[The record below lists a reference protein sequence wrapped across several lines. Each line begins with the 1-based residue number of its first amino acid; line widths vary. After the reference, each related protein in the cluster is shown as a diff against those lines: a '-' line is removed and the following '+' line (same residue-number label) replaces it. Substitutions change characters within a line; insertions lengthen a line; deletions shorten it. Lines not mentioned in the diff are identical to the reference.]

1 MLDFLSDYQLNF
13 LDKIL
18 LPAIK
23 ATFEML
29 IYSTILSVI
38 FGFLVGVLLVVTNK
52 GGILQNRFVYR
63 ILSFIVNVIRSFP
76 VIILI
81 VFMLPMTKAIV
92 GTSIGV
98 AAAVVPLTVSATA
111 FIAKLIESSLQE
123 VDKELVEAMHSF
135 GLSDAQ
141 VIFKVMFS
149 EALPSMLSGVIIATI
164 SILSATAVAGAVG
177 AGGLGSIAI
186 QYGHN
191 RGITSL
197 MWVTVVF
204 LIIFVQ
210 IVQWVFN
217 WWSKRIDK
225 RLK

>member
-1 MLDFLSDYQLNF
+1 
-13 LDKIL
+13 
-18 LPAIK
+18 
-23 ATFEML
+23 ML

-38 FGFLVGVLLVVTNK
+38 FGFFVGVLLVITNK
-52 GGILQNRFVYR
+52 GGILENRFVYR
-63 ILSFIVNVIRSFP
+63 ILSFIVNVVRSFP

-81 VFMLPMTKAIV
+81 VFMLPVTKLIV

-177 AGGLGSIAI
+177 AGGLGSVAI
-186 QYGHN
+186 TYGYQSFN
-191 RGITSL
+191 DTVMYITVGI
-197 MWVTVVF
+197 
-204 LIIFVQ
+204 LIILVQ
-210 IVQWVFN
+210 VIQSVGDLVYRKMK
-217 WWSKRIDK
+217 S
-225 RLK
+225 

>member
-38 FGFLVGVLLVVTNK
+38 FGFFVGVLLVITNK
-52 GGILQNRFVYR
+52 GGILENRIVYR
-63 ILSFIVNVIRSFP
+63 ILSFIVNVVRSFP

-81 VFMLPMTKAIV
+81 VFMLPVTELIV

-177 AGGLGSIAI
+177 AGGLGSVAI
-186 QYGHN
+186 TYGYQSFN
-191 RGITSL
+191 DTVMYITVGI
-197 MWVTVVF
+197 
-204 LIIFVQ
+204 LIILVQ
-210 IVQWVFN
+210 VIQSVGDWVYRKMK
-217 WWSKRIDK
+217 S
-225 RLK
+225 

>member
-1 MLDFLSDYQLNF
+1 MLDFLSDYPLNF

-38 FGFLVGVLLVVTNK
+38 FGFFVGVLLVITNK
-52 GGILQNRFVYR
+52 GGILENRIVYR
-63 ILSFIVNVIRSFP
+63 ILSFIVNVVRSFP

-81 VFMLPMTKAIV
+81 VFMLPVTKLIV

-177 AGGLGSIAI
+177 AGGLGSVAI
-186 QYGHN
+186 TYGYQSFN
-191 RGITSL
+191 DTVMYITVGI
-197 MWVTVVF
+197 
-204 LIIFVQ
+204 LIILVQ
-210 IVQWVFN
+210 VIQSVGDWVYRKMK
-217 WWSKRIDK
+217 S
-225 RLK
+225 

>member
-1 MLDFLSDYQLNF
+1 MRR
-13 LDKIL
+13 IL
-18 LPAIK
+18 VLPAIK

-38 FGFLVGVLLVVTNK
+38 FGFFVGVLLVITNK
-52 GGILQNRFVYR
+52 GGILENRIVYR
-63 ILSFIVNVIRSFP
+63 ILSFIVNVVRSFP

-81 VFMLPMTKAIV
+81 VFMLPVTKLIV

-177 AGGLGSIAI
+177 AGGLGSVAI
-186 QYGHN
+186 TYGYQSFN
-191 RGITSL
+191 DTVMYITVGI
-197 MWVTVVF
+197 
-204 LIIFVQ
+204 LIILVQ
-210 IVQWVFN
+210 VIQSVGDWVYRKMK
-217 WWSKRIDK
+217 S
-225 RLK
+225 

>member
-1 MLDFLSDYQLNF
+1 MFDFLSDYQLNF

-23 ATFEML
+23 STFEML

-38 FGFLVGVLLVVTNK
+38 FGFFVGVVLVVTNK
-52 GGILQNRFVYR
+52 GGILQNRFIYR
-63 ILSFIVNVIRSFP
+63 VLSVIVNIIRSFP

-81 VFMLPMTKAIV
+81 VFMLPVTKAIV

-123 VDKELVEAMHSF
+123 VNKELVEAMRSF

-177 AGGLGSIAI
+177 AGGLGSVAI
-186 QYGHN
+186 TYGYQSFN
-191 RGITSL
+191 DAVMYITVGL
-197 MWVTVVF
+197 
-204 LIIFVQ
+204 LIILVQ
-210 IVQWVFN
+210 IIQSVGDLVYR
-217 WWSKRIDK
+217 KMK
-225 RLK
+225 A

>member
-1 MLDFLSDYQLNF
+1 MLNFLSDYQLNF
-13 LDKIL
+13 LDRIL

-52 GGILQNRFVYR
+52 GGILQNRFVYGV
-63 ILSFIVNVIRSFP
+63 LSFIVNVIRSFP

-177 AGGLGSIAI
+177 AGGLGSVAI
-186 QYGHN
+186 TYGYQSFN
-191 RGITSL
+191 TTVMYITVGI
-197 MWVTVVF
+197 
-204 LIIFVQ
+204 LIILVQ
-210 IVQWVFN
+210 IIQSIGDLVYRKMK
-217 WWSKRIDK
+217 S
-225 RLK
+225 

>member
-38 FGFLVGVLLVVTNK
+38 FGFFVGVLLVITNK
-52 GGILQNRFVYR
+52 GGILENRIVYR
-63 ILSFIVNVIRSFP
+63 ILSFVVNVVRSFP

-81 VFMLPMTKAIV
+81 VFMLPVTKLIV

-177 AGGLGSIAI
+177 AGGLGSVAI
-186 QYGHN
+186 TYGYQSFN
-191 RGITSL
+191 DTVMYITVGI
-197 MWVTVVF
+197 
-204 LIIFVQ
+204 LIILVQ
-210 IVQWVFN
+210 VIQSVGDWVYRKMK
-217 WWSKRIDK
+217 S
-225 RLK
+225 

>member
-38 FGFLVGVLLVVTNK
+38 FGFFVGVLLVITNK
-52 GGILQNRFVYR
+52 GGILENRIVYR
-63 ILSFIVNVIRSFP
+63 ILSFIVNVVRSFP

-81 VFMLPMTKAIV
+81 VFMLPVTKLIV

-123 VDKELVEAMHSF
+123 VDIELVEAMHSF

-177 AGGLGSIAI
+177 AGGLGSVAI
-186 QYGHN
+186 TYGYQSFN
-191 RGITSL
+191 DTVMYITVGI
-197 MWVTVVF
+197 
-204 LIIFVQ
+204 LIILVQ
-210 IVQWVFN
+210 VIQSVGDWVYRKMK
-217 WWSKRIDK
+217 S
-225 RLK
+225 

>member
-177 AGGLGSIAI
+177 AGGLGSVAI
-186 QYGHN
+186 TYGYQSFN
-191 RGITSL
+191 NTVMYITVGI
-197 MWVTVVF
+197 
-204 LIIFVQ
+204 LIILVQ
-210 IVQWVFN
+210 IIQSIGDLVYRKMK
-217 WWSKRIDK
+217 S
-225 RLK
+225 

>member
-52 GGILQNRFVYR
+52 GGILQNRFVYGV
-63 ILSFIVNVIRSFP
+63 LSFIVNVIRSFP

-177 AGGLGSIAI
+177 AGGLGSVAI
-186 QYGHN
+186 TYGYQSFN
-191 RGITSL
+191 NTVMYITVGI
-197 MWVTVVF
+197 
-204 LIIFVQ
+204 LIILVQ
-210 IVQWVFN
+210 IIQSIGDLVYRKMK
-217 WWSKRIDK
+217 S
-225 RLK
+225 

>member
-1 MLDFLSDYQLNF
+1 MLNFLSDYQLNF
-13 LDKIL
+13 LDRIL

-52 GGILQNRFVYR
+52 GGILQNRFVYGV
-63 ILSFIVNVIRSFP
+63 LSFIVNVIRSFP

-177 AGGLGSIAI
+177 AGGLGSVAI
-186 QYGHN
+186 TYGYQSFN
-191 RGITSL
+191 NTVMYITVGI
-197 MWVTVVF
+197 
-204 LIIFVQ
+204 LIILVQ
-210 IVQWVFN
+210 IIQSIGDLVYRKMK
-217 WWSKRIDK
+217 S
-225 RLK
+225 

>member
-38 FGFLVGVLLVVTNK
+38 FGFFVGVLLVITNK
-52 GGILQNRFVYR
+52 GGILENRIVYR
-63 ILSFIVNVIRSFP
+63 ILSFVVNVVRSFP

-81 VFMLPMTKAIV
+81 VFMLPVTKLIV

-123 VDKELVEAMHSF
+123 VDKELVEGFRFCHVS
-135 GLSDAQ
+135 
-141 VIFKVMFS
+141 
-149 EALPSMLSGVIIATI
+149 
-164 SILSATAVAGAVG
+164 
-177 AGGLGSIAI
+177 
-186 QYGHN
+186 
-191 RGITSL
+191 
-197 MWVTVVF
+197 
-204 LIIFVQ
+204 
-210 IVQWVFN
+210 
-217 WWSKRIDK
+217 
-225 RLK
+225 

>member
-1 MLDFLSDYQLNF
+1 M
-13 LDKIL
+13 
-18 LPAIK
+18 
-23 ATFEML
+23 E
-29 IYSTILSVI
+29 
-38 FGFLVGVLLVVTNK
+38 
-52 GGILQNRFVYR
+52 NRFVYR
-63 ILSFIVNVIRSFP
+63 ILSFIVNVVRSFP

-81 VFMLPMTKAIV
+81 VFMLPVTKLIV

-177 AGGLGSIAI
+177 AGGLGFRWRSPMVIRA
-186 QYGHN
+186 
-191 RGITSL
+191 L
-197 MWVTVVF
+197 M
-204 LIIFVQ
+204 IRSCI
-210 IVQWVFN
+210 
-217 WWSKRIDK
+217 
-225 RLK
+225 

>member
-38 FGFLVGVLLVVTNK
+38 FGFFVGVLLVITNK
-52 GGILQNRFVYR
+52 GGILENRIVYR
-63 ILSFIVNVIRSFP
+63 ILSFIVNVVRSFP

-81 VFMLPMTKAIV
+81 VFMLPVTKLIV

-135 GLSDAQ
+135 GLSDDL
-141 VIFKVMFS
+141 VIFQVMFS
-149 EALPSMLSGVIIATI
+149 EALPSMLSGVIIGTI
-164 SILSATAVAGAVG
+164 SILSASAVAGAVG
-177 AGGLGSIAI
+177 AGGLGSVAI
-186 QYGHN
+186 TYGYQSFN
-191 RGITSL
+191 DTVMYITVGI
-197 MWVTVVF
+197 
-204 LIIFVQ
+204 LIILVQ
-210 IVQWVFN
+210 VIQSVGDWVYRKMK
-217 WWSKRIDK
+217 S
-225 RLK
+225 

>member
-38 FGFLVGVLLVVTNK
+38 FGFLVGVLLVITNK
-52 GGILQNRFVYR
+52 GGILENRVVYAV
-63 ILSFIVNVIRSFP
+63 LSFIVNVIRSFP

-81 VFMLPMTKAIV
+81 VFMLPLTKLIV

-98 AAAVVPLTVSATA
+98 PAAVVPLTVSATA

-177 AGGLGSIAI
+177 AGGLGSVAI
-186 QYGHN
+186 TYGYQSFN
-191 RGITSL
+191 DTVMYITVGI
-197 MWVTVVF
+197 
-204 LIIFVQ
+204 LIILVQ
-210 IVQWVFN
+210 LIQSIGDLVYRKMK
-217 WWSKRIDK
+217 S
-225 RLK
+225 

>member
-38 FGFLVGVLLVVTNK
+38 FGFLVGVLLVITNK
-52 GGILQNRFVYR
+52 GGILENRVVYAV
-63 ILSFIVNVIRSFP
+63 LSFIVNVIRSFP

-81 VFMLPMTKAIV
+81 VFMLPLTKLIV

-98 AAAVVPLTVSATA
+98 PAAVVPLTVSATA

-177 AGGLGSIAI
+177 AGGLGSVAI
-186 QYGHN
+186 TYGYQSFN
-191 RGITSL
+191 DIVMYITVGI
-197 MWVTVVF
+197 
-204 LIIFVQ
+204 LIILVQ
-210 IVQWVFN
+210 LIQSIGDLVYRKMK
-217 WWSKRIDK
+217 S
-225 RLK
+225 

>member
-1 MLDFLSDYQLNF
+1 MLNFLSDYQLNF
-13 LDKIL
+13 LDRIL

-52 GGILQNRFVYR
+52 GGILQNRFVYGV
-63 ILSFIVNVIRSFP
+63 LSFIVNVIRSFP

-81 VFMLPMTKAIV
+81 VFMLPMTKGIV

-177 AGGLGSIAI
+177 AGGLGSVAI
-186 QYGHN
+186 TYGYQSFN
-191 RGITSL
+191 NTVMYITVGI
-197 MWVTVVF
+197 
-204 LIIFVQ
+204 LIILVQ
-210 IVQWVFN
+210 IIQSIGDLVYRKMK
-217 WWSKRIDK
+217 S
-225 RLK
+225 

>member
-38 FGFLVGVLLVVTNK
+38 FGFFVGVLLVITNK
-52 GGILQNRFVYR
+52 GGILENRFVYR
-63 ILSFIVNVIRSFP
+63 ILSFIVNVVRSFP

-81 VFMLPMTKAIV
+81 VFMLPVTKLIV

-177 AGGLGSIAI
+177 AGGLGSVAI
-186 QYGHN
+186 TYGYQSFN
-191 RGITSL
+191 DTVMYITVGI
-197 MWVTVVF
+197 
-204 LIIFVQ
+204 LIILVQ
-210 IVQWVFN
+210 LIQSIGDLVYRKMK
-217 WWSKRIDK
+217 S
-225 RLK
+225 

>member
-1 MLDFLSDYQLNF
+1 MFDFLSDYQLNF

-23 ATFEML
+23 STFEML

-38 FGFLVGVLLVVTNK
+38 FGFFVGVLLVVTNK
-52 GGILQNRFVYR
+52 GGILQNRFIYR
-63 ILSFIVNVIRSFP
+63 VLSVIVNIIRSFP

-81 VFMLPMTKAIV
+81 VFMLPVTKAIV

-123 VDKELVEAMHSF
+123 VNKELVEAMRSF

-177 AGGLGSIAI
+177 AGGLGSVAI
-186 QYGHN
+186 TYGYQSFN
-191 RGITSL
+191 DAVMYITVGL
-197 MWVTVVF
+197 
-204 LIIFVQ
+204 LIILVQ
-210 IVQWVFN
+210 IIQSVGDLVYR
-217 WWSKRIDK
+217 KMK
-225 RLK
+225 A

>member
-1 MLDFLSDYQLNF
+1 MLNFLSDYQLNF
-13 LDKIL
+13 LDRIL

-52 GGILQNRFVYR
+52 GGILQNRFVYGV
-63 ILSFIVNVIRSFP
+63 LSFIVNVIRSFP

-98 AAAVVPLTVSATA
+98 AAAIVPLTVSATA

-177 AGGLGSIAI
+177 AGGLGSVAI
-186 QYGHN
+186 TYGYQSFN
-191 RGITSL
+191 NTVMYITVGI
-197 MWVTVVF
+197 
-204 LIIFVQ
+204 LIILVQ
-210 IVQWVFN
+210 IIQSIGDLVYRKMK
-217 WWSKRIDK
+217 S
-225 RLK
+225 

>member
-29 IYSTILSVI
+29 IYSTNLSVI
-38 FGFLVGVLLVVTNK
+38 FGFFVGVLLVITNK
-52 GGILQNRFVYR
+52 GGILENRIVYR
-63 ILSFIVNVIRSFP
+63 ILSFIVNVVRSFP

-81 VFMLPMTKAIV
+81 VFMLPVTKLIV

-177 AGGLGSIAI
+177 AGGLGSVAI
-186 QYGHN
+186 TYGYQSFN
-191 RGITSL
+191 DTVMYITVGI
-197 MWVTVVF
+197 
-204 LIIFVQ
+204 LIILVQ
-210 IVQWVFN
+210 VIQSVGDWVYRKMK
-217 WWSKRIDK
+217 S
-225 RLK
+225 

>member
-38 FGFLVGVLLVVTNK
+38 FGFFVGVLLVITNK
-52 GGILQNRFVYR
+52 GGILENRIVYR
-63 ILSFIVNVIRSFP
+63 ILSFIVNVVRSFP

-81 VFMLPMTKAIV
+81 VFMLPVTKLIV

-123 VDKELVEAMHSF
+123 VYKELVEAMHSF

-177 AGGLGSIAI
+177 AGGLGSVAI
-186 QYGHN
+186 TYGYQSFN
-191 RGITSL
+191 DTVMYITVGI
-197 MWVTVVF
+197 
-204 LIIFVQ
+204 LIILVQ
-210 IVQWVFN
+210 VIQSVGDWVYRKMK
-217 WWSKRIDK
+217 S
-225 RLK
+225 

>member
-38 FGFLVGVLLVVTNK
+38 FGFFVGVLLVITNK
-52 GGILQNRFVYR
+52 GGILENRIVYR
-63 ILSFIVNVIRSFP
+63 ILSFIVNVVRSFP

-81 VFMLPMTKAIV
+81 VFMLPVTKLIV

-177 AGGLGSIAI
+177 AGGLGSVAI
-186 QYGHN
+186 TYGYQSFN
-191 RGITSL
+191 DTVMYITVGI
-197 MWVTVVF
+197 
-204 LIIFVQ
+204 LIILVQ
-210 IVQWVFN
+210 VIQSVGDWVYRKMN
-217 WWSKRIDK
+217 SNV
-225 RLK
+225 

>member
-38 FGFLVGVLLVVTNK
+38 FGFFVGVLLVITNK
-52 GGILQNRFVYR
+52 GGILENRIVYR
-63 ILSFIVNVIRSFP
+63 ILSFIVNVVRSFP

-81 VFMLPMTKAIV
+81 VFMLPVTKLIV

-177 AGGLGSIAI
+177 AGGLGSVAI
-186 QYGHN
+186 TYGYQSFN
-191 RGITSL
+191 DTVMYITVGI
-197 MWVTVVF
+197 
-204 LIIFVQ
+204 LIILVQ
-210 IVQWVFN
+210 VIQSVGDWVYRKMK
-217 WWSKRIDK
+217 S
-225 RLK
+225 